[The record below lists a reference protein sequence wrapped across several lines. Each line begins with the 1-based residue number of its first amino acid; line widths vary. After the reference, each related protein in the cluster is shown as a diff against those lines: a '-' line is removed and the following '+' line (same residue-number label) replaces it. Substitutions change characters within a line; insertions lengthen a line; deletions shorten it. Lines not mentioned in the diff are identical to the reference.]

1 MKFSRYALKCD
12 QHNIYINLSCNSC
25 IKYYYGCINNGSCGC
40 ELCAKRYIKYIIE
53 FYINYTISI
62 VDVNTIY
69 KIMCDTNFING
80 MEYILKK
87 LYENNILR
95 SIEDVNSMMHKMESD
110 AKEFTDRF
118 LSWIKKLIKK

>member
-69 KIMCDTNFING
+69 KIMCDTTFING

-95 SIEDVNSMMHKMESD
+95 
-110 AKEFTDRF
+110 
-118 LSWIKKLIKK
+118 